1 MLASS
6 KRIIIILNRLVVGGQ
21 TLDTLPLLHCLCK
34 EFDILVLHGE
44 KEKDE
49 KDASPLLKKF
59 SLNGEYIPSLKRN
72 INPVNDIRA
81 FLKVYAVIKSFKPQI
96 VHTHGSKSGLIG
108 RLAAYRAKVPVI
120 IHTFHGHLF
129 HSYYNSF
136 FSSVLKRS
144 ERQLSRITSTAI
156 AISEWQKKELCE
168 FYKIAPAEKVKVIH
182 LGITVQQSTEEKDQL
197 RKSFREKYNVG
208 DEVIAIGIVGRIV
221 PIKNLSM
228 FVEVAA
234 ELLETTKMPLRF
246 FIIGDGYLKK
256 EVEEQCDSKK
266 LSWTNN
272 GTGIGTPVIFTSWI
286 DEIIP
291 AILGLDIVVLTSNNE
306 GTPMSIIEAQSCGK
320 PVVATNVGGVRDT
333 LIDKQTGFLVPP
345 GDVQAMVKK
354 LQYLVENAELRTQMG
369 LQATE
374 FASSQFSKQAE
385 IENFKKLYSSAIQG

>member
-1 MLASS
+1 VLASS

-21 TLDTLPLLHCLCK
+21 TLDTLPLLHCLSK
-34 EFDILVLHGE
+34 EFEILVLHGE

-59 SLNGEYIPSLKRN
+59 SLNGEYIHSLKRN

-81 FLKVYAVIKSFKPQI
+81 FLKVYSVIKRFKPQI

-144 ERQLSRITSTAI
+144 ERQLSKITSTAI

-168 FYKIAPAEKVKVIH
+168 FYKIAPAEKIKVIH
-182 LGITVQQSTEEKDQL
+182 LGITVQESTEEKDQL
-197 RKSFREKYNVG
+197 RKSFREKHNVG

-228 FVEVAA
+228 FVQVAA
-234 ELLETTKMPLRF
+234 ELLRTTKHPLRF
-246 FIIGDGYLKK
+246 FIIGDGYLKR
-256 EVEEQCDSKK
+256 EVQELCDSKK
-266 LSWTNN
+266 LTWTNN
-272 GTGIGTPVIFTSWI
+272 RTGTGPSVIFTSWI

-333 LIDKQTGFLVPP
+333 LIDDQTGFLVPP

-369 LQATE
+369 LQARE
-374 FASSQFSKQAE
+374 FASYQFSKQTE
-385 IENFKKLYSSAIQG
+385 IENFKKLYNSAIQV

>member
-1 MLASS
+1 M
-6 KRIIIILNRLVVGGQ
+6 
-21 TLDTLPLLHCLCK
+21 
-34 EFDILVLHGE
+34 LHGE

-59 SLNGEYIPSLKRN
+59 SLKGEYIPSLKRN

-81 FLKVYAVIKSFKPQI
+81 FLKVYSVIKNFKPQI

-144 ERQLSRITSTAI
+144 ERQLSKITSTAI

-168 FYKIAPAEKVKVIH
+168 LYKIAPAEKVKVIH
-182 LGITVQQSTEEKDQL
+182 LGITVQQSTEEKNQQ
-197 RKSFREKYNVG
+197 RKSFREKYHVG

-228 FVEVAA
+228 FVQVAA
-234 ELLETTKMPLRF
+234 ELSETTKITLRF

-256 EVEEQCDSKK
+256 QVQDQCDSRK

-272 GTGIGTPVIFTSWI
+272 GTGSGTSVIFTSWI

-333 LIDKQTGFLVPP
+333 LIDEQTGFLVPP

-369 LQATE
+369 LRARE

-385 IENFKKLYSSAIQG
+385 IENFRKLYNSAIQV

>member
-1 MLASS
+1 
-6 KRIIIILNRLVVGGQ
+6 
-21 TLDTLPLLHCLCK
+21 LPLLHCLSK
-34 EFDILVLHGE
+34 EFEILVLHGE

-59 SLNGEYIPSLKRN
+59 SLNGEYIRSLKRN
-72 INPVNDIRA
+72 INPVNDVRA
-81 FLKVYAVIKSFKPQI
+81 FLKVYSVIKSFKPQI

-144 ERQLSRITSTAI
+144 ERQLSKITSTAI

-168 FYKIAPAEKVKVIH
+168 LYKIAPAEKVKVIH
-182 LGITVQQSTEEKDQL
+182 LGITVQQSTEEKNKL
-197 RKSFREKYNVG
+197 RKSFREKHNVG

-221 PIKNLSM
+221 PIKNLGM
-228 FVEVAA
+228 FVQVAA
-234 ELLETTKMPLRF
+234 ELLKATKLTLRF

-256 EVEEQCDSKK
+256 EVQEQCDSKK
-266 LSWTNN
+266 LTRTNN
-272 GTGIGTPVIFTSWI
+272 AIGTGPSVIFTSWI

-333 LIDKQTGFLVPP
+333 LIDDQTGFLVPP

-369 LQATE
+369 LRARE

-385 IENFKKLYSSAIQG
+385 IENFRKLYNSAIQV